1 MNKFNYIIL
10 LSQKMPYETHLDM
23 EIRKLRPAELYKL
36 GSILSISDSWK
47 KLMSIVPKQGNVSKF
62 SSDHISIIE
71 QTARRDNRNA
81 AQIFLDEW
89 STMGRKRPTLKFL
102 LELLIKAELFRAAD
116 YVACDI
122 LKQERPKRPDYGP
135 AASIDISDAAINQL
149 LDKQMLPQ
157 NTFANSIIIG
167 STSELISK
175 INRICP
181 SEKPANVQAA
191 QSYKYEE
198 LPSEELPVFLNNCK

>member
-1 MNKFNYIIL
+1 
-10 LSQKMPYETHLDM
+10 MPYETHLDM
-23 EIRKLRPAELYKL
+23 EIRKLRPAELYEL
-36 GSILSISDSWK
+36 GNILSISDSWK

-116 YVACDI
+116 TVACDI

-149 LDKQMLPQ
+149 LD
-157 NTFANSIIIG
+157 
-167 STSELISK
+167 
-175 INRICP
+175 
-181 SEKPANVQAA
+181 ANVQAA

-198 LPSEELPVFLNNCK
+198 LPSEELPVFLNNCV

>member
-1 MNKFNYIIL
+1 
-10 LSQKMPYETHLDM
+10 MPYETHLDM
-23 EIRKLRPAELYKL
+23 EIRKLRPAELCEL

-47 KLMSIVPKQGNVSKF
+47 KLMSIVPKQGNASKF
-62 SSDHISIIE
+62 SSDHISKIE
-71 QTARRDNRNA
+71 QTARKDIRNA

-89 STMGRKRPTLKFL
+89 STMGRKRPTSKFL

-167 STSELISK
+167 STSK